1 MQPLSKHLSH
11 ILWIGG
17 SPDTGKTTIARNLA
31 ERHHLQAY
39 HYDQHDLRHHEL
51 LATKDPKY
59 KSFLAASLE
68 ERWVE
73 PEPEALFQRMMQSF
87 HDRFP
92 LLIEDLIALPR
103 DHRVI
108 VEGFGLLP
116 ELLAPALMDPAQA
129 LWLVPT
135 EAFKLAS
142 MKRRNKPSFRTQVSD
157 PDRVKTNLIR
167 RDQLLTGHLK
177 TTVPKHRYSCYE
189 VDGSRPVDE
198 MTDLVEKHFIRFLR
212 NKE

>member
-31 ERHHLQAY
+31 ERHQLQTY

-51 LATKDPKY
+51 LATKNPKY
-59 KSFLAASLE
+59 KSFLAASFE

-87 HDRFP
+87 QDRFP

-103 DHRVI
+103 HRRVI
-108 VEGFGLLP
+108 VEGLGLLP
-116 ELLAPALMDPAQA
+116 ELLAPALIDPAQA

-135 EAFKLAS
+135 KAFKLAS
-142 MKRRNKPSFRTQVSD
+142 MERRNKPSFRTQVSD
-157 PDRVKTNLIR
+157 PDRVRTNLIR
-167 RDQLLTGHLK
+167 RDQLLTEHLK
-177 TTVPKHRYSCYE
+177 HVVPKHGYSCYE

-198 MTDLVEKHFIRFLR
+198 MTDLVEKHFSRFLR
-212 NKE
+212 DYA